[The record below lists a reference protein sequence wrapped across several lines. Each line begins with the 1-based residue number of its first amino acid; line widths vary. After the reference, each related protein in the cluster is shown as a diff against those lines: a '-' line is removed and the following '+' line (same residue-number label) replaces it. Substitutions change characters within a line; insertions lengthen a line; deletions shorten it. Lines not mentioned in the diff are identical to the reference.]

1 MSLLIC
7 ILAPCSSREVRIRDR
22 QQYTHLTG
30 PFRITCPDWSADPP
44 GSLERGRT
52 RYSRVNFC
60 TLIPALTS
68 TTYTEPSAPAAMSCA
83 Q

>member
-7 ILAPCSSREVRIRDR
+7 ILAPCSSREIRIRDR

-30 PFRITCPDWSADPP
+30 PFRITDPDWCAGLP
-44 GSLERGRT
+44 GSSELGRT
-52 RYSRVNFC
+52 RYSRVNFW

-68 TTYTEPSAPAAMSCA
+68 TTYTEPSGPAAMSCA